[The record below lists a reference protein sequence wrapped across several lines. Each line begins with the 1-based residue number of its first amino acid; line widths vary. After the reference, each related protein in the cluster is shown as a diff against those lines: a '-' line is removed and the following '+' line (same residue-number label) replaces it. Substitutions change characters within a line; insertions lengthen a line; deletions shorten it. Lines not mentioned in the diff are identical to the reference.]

1 MSIMKALTLLPTVF
15 TTTDPTLFT
24 FMSMITG
31 VITLTESLMIP
42 TVQPLLITMLL
53 SM

>member
-15 TTTDPTLFT
+15 ITMDPTLFT
-24 FMSMITG
+24 FTSMITG
-31 VITLTESLMIP
+31 VITLTESLTIP
-42 TVQPLLITMLL
+42 TVQPLLTTMLL